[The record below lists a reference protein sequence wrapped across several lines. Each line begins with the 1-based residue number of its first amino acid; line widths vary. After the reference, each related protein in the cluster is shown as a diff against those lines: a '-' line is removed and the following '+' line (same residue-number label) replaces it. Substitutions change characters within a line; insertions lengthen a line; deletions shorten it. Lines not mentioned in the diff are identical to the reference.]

1 MGIAERR
8 ERDRVG
14 LRRKILDA
22 ARELFMSEG
31 YERVTMRRIAD
42 AIEYSP
48 TAIYTHFTDKDDLVR
63 ALCADQFGSLL
74 GALPQEAP
82 ADPVEW
88 IRQLGLAYARF
99 GFTYP
104 NHYRFMFM
112 TDKRQQEVSPEG
124 RQAFG
129 LLRAAVEKA
138 IASGRFRDQDVDGA
152 AQVLWASLHGVVS
165 LLVTYDAQQFPGV
178 PARPDLVERVIEN
191 GIRGFLADPEDEPWG
206 SGGKAREAGGKPPV
220 RRTGLR
226 PGRIARSRAGVH
238 SRRA

>member
-31 YERVTMRRIAD
+31 YDRVTMRRIAD

-48 TAIYTHFTDKDDLVR
+48 TAIYNHFADKDDLVR
-63 ALCADQFGSLL
+63 ALCADQFSQLL
-74 GALPQEAP
+74 AALPQTAP
-82 ADPVEW
+82 ADPVDG

-99 GFTYP
+99 GFLYP

-112 TDKRQQEVSPEG
+112 TDKRQHTVSDG
-124 RQAFG
+124 GQQAFG

-138 IASGRFRDQDVDGA
+138 IVSGRFRAEDVDA
-152 AQVLWASLHGVVS
+152 TAQVLWSSLHGVVA
-165 LLVTYDAQQFPGV
+165 LLVTYDRDQFPGV
-178 PARPDLVERVIEN
+178 PAVPDLVERVVEN
-191 GIRGFLADPEDEPWG
+191 GIRGFLADPAALDR
-206 SGGKAREAGGKPPV
+206 KD
-220 RRTGLR
+220 
-226 PGRIARSRAGVH
+226 
-238 SRRA
+238 